1 MESITRCYPAST
13 TSFLSFH
20 KQKQRPTSTHTNF
33 NFSFPFCYRNST
45 NFFLFFKSHHTN
57 NNNNIIYA
65 RNNRNTTSSESDPV
79 LQQTIIQ
86 QVLLDDDDD
95 DDDFQHED
103 ESMDDD
109 DDDYFQDEDDYDS
122 NAQLYGGDG
131 VGGGGIC
138 LAGTWWDK
146 EALRIAEEVSL
157 SFDGD
162 LQIYAFKTTLNST
175 IRLRIDNLSNKSGS
189 PSMEDIEAFSV
200 TYRARLDEAQLNRS
214 IPENVSLEVSSPG
227 VERVV
232 QIPHELDRFKDRPM
246 YVKYIDEV
254 TANGSSAES
263 DGVFKLISFDMESK
277 CCTWGLADVR
287 INREKA
293 GKGRPLS
300 RKQREWRLNTS
311 FDSLRLVRLYSDI

>member
-1 MESITRCYPAST
+1 MESITRCSPPAST
-13 TSFLSFH
+13 ISFISFH
-20 KQKQRPTSTHTNF
+20 KQKQKQKQTPNF
-33 NFSFPFCYRNST
+33 NFSFPFCYRNSST
-45 NFFLFFKSHHTN
+45 NFFFKSHTTN
-57 NNNNIIYA
+57 NNATIYA

-79 LQQTIIQ
+79 PQPTIIQ

-95 DDDFQHED
+95 FQHED
-103 ESMDDD
+103 ESL
-109 DDDYFQDEDDYDS
+109 DDDYFQDDDDYDT
-122 NAQLYGGDG
+122 NAQLYVGDG
-131 VGGGGIC
+131 VGGGGIS

-175 IRLRIDNLSNKSGS
+175 IQLRIDKLSNKSGS

-200 TYRARLDEAQLNRS
+200 TYRARLDEAQLNKS
-214 IPENVSLEVSSPG
+214 IPENISLEVSSPG

-246 YVKYIDEV
+246 YVKYVDEV

-263 DGVFKLISFDMESK
+263 DGVFRLISFDMESK
-277 CCTWGLADVR
+277 CCTWGLADVKK
-287 INREKA
+287 NREKA

-300 RKQREWRLNTS
+300 RKQREWRLSTS

>member
-1 MESITRCYPAST
+1 MESIARCSPT
-13 TSFLSFH
+13 LSFISFH
-20 KQKQRPTSTHTNF
+20 KHKQRPNF
-33 NFSFPFCYRNST
+33 NFSFPFCYRNSST
-45 NFFLFFKSHHTN
+45 NFFFKSHTAN
-57 NNNNIIYA
+57 NTIIYA
-65 RNNRNTTSSESDPV
+65 RNSRNTTSSEPDPV
-79 LQQTIIQ
+79 LQPTIIQ
-86 QVLLDDDDD
+86 QVLFDDDD

-103 ESMDDD
+103 ESL
-109 DDDYFQDEDDYDS
+109 DDDYFEEDDDYDT
-122 NAQLYGGDG
+122 NAQLNVGDG
-131 VGGGGIC
+131 VGGGGIS

-157 SFDGD
+157 SFDAD

-175 IRLRIDNLSNKSGS
+175 IQLRIDKLSNKSGS

-200 TYRARLDEAQLNRS
+200 TYRARLDEAQLNKS
-214 IPENVSLEVSSPG
+214 IPENISLEVSSPG

-232 QIPHELDRFKDRPM
+232 QIPQGLGRFKDRPM
-246 YVKYIDEV
+246 YVKYVDEV

-263 DGVFKLISFDMESK
+263 DGVFRLISFDMESK

-300 RKQREWRLNTS
+300 RKQREWRLSTS
-311 FDSLRLVRLYSDI
+311 FDSLRLVRLYSEI

>member
-1 MESITRCYPAST
+1 MESITRCSPAST
-13 TSFLSFH
+13 ISFISFH
-20 KQKQRPTSTHTNF
+20 KQKQRSNF
-33 NFSFPFCYRNST
+33 NFSFPFCYRN
-45 NFFLFFKSHHTN
+45 FFFKSHTTTTTTTN

-79 LQQTIIQ
+79 LQPTIIQ
-86 QVLLDDDDD
+86 QVLLDHDD

-103 ESMDDD
+103 ESL
-109 DDDYFQDEDDYDS
+109 DDDYFQDEDDYDAD
-122 NAQLYGGDG
+122 AQLYVGDG
-131 VGGGGIC
+131 VGGGGIS

-175 IRLRIDNLSNKSGS
+175 IQLRIDKLSNKSGS

-200 TYRARLDEAQLNRS
+200 TYRARLDEAQLNKS
-214 IPENVSLEVSSPG
+214 IPDNISLEVSSPG

-246 YVKYIDEV
+246 YVKYVDEV

-263 DGVFKLISFDMESK
+263 DGVFRLISFDMESK
-277 CCTWGLADVR
+277 CCTWGLADVKK
-287 INREKA
+287 NREKA

-300 RKQREWRLNTS
+300 RKQREWRLSTS